1 METETE
7 VAVLQSSGSEVRLQ
21 VTPVWP
27 LVPGERPPSSMV
39 PSILV
44 NAAQGS
50 KLVIGGA
57 GGELIIS
64 AVAQV
69 SLGAP
74 GWNVPFLS
82 NTVVLLSWG
91 KEEVG
96 VGWLAPPPRFLPA
109 SLPQAI
115 MNKLW
120 LGFDLQAAIAAPILH
135 VNNKGQVEYESTF
148 SQVRPQSQR
157 HLGWTPQCMLL
168 KAPRWISATE
178 YLRPGT
184 LPLWGPSGVE
194 KLSGGGTRSA
204 SWPPRQRTGCHPYFS
219 QAEHLGTL
227 VLALSVLFSPST
239 SFPGCGPSVSLMMIC
254 FFSCYLQVYL

>member
-1 METETE
+1 MGTETG
-7 VAVLQSSGSEVRLQ
+7 VAGLQSSGSEVRLQ

-27 LVPGERPPSSMV
+27 PVPGERPPSSMV

-74 GWNVPFLS
+74 GWNVPSLS
-82 NTVVLLSWG
+82 NVVVLLSWG

-96 VGWLAPPPRFLPA
+96 VGWLVPLPPS
-109 SLPQAI
+109 SLHPVSPPQAI

-135 VNNKGQVEYESTF
+135 VNDKGQVEYESNF
-148 SQVRPQSQR
+148 SQVRPQSQPP
-157 HLGWTPQCMLL
+157 LGWTPPCMLL
-168 KAPRWISATE
+168 KAPPWISAPE
-178 YLRPGT
+178 YLQPGT
-184 LPLWGPSGVE
+184 LLLRGP
-194 KLSGGGTRSA
+194 
-204 SWPPRQRTGCHPYFS
+204 
-219 QAEHLGTL
+219 
-227 VLALSVLFSPST
+227 
-239 SFPGCGPSVSLMMIC
+239 
-254 FFSCYLQVYL
+254 